1 MHAVWWQCDLLETNG
16 DWKRA
21 RQHSACWTSMRTPVQ
36 SQYICKTRVWWYTC
50 NPTIGGEETRGSMN
64 WLASLPESPHLN
76 KESGDSLK
84 KTPVVNLWPQQALPT
99 HPPTHT
105 SIPYGKLFAEGSVA
119 GTHVEMRCNSKTMCI
134 MDFLTTGLGNLN

>member
-50 NPTIGGEETRGSMN
+50 IPTIGGEETRGSMN

-99 HPPTHT
+99 HPPTHPHQYT
-105 SIPYGKLFAEGSVA
+105 LWEVVCRRQCCRYTCWNEMQFPN
-119 GTHVEMRCNSKTMCI
+119 HVYN
-134 MDFLTTGLGNLN
+134 GLSHHKSRQS